1 MERLASILCETRLNV
16 SKALNELQLHVMGAI
31 QLEILAEEL
40 GIPADLVMRFAA
52 NFGGGMKTGALC
64 GAVAGGVTVL
74 ALHGLDTPEVTA
86 EDYARVRARHP
97 EAIDCKP
104 LLTRNAEAGR
114 EKKPFCDGLVYE
126 CVTIAEDMLR
136 EAGKIE

>member
-1 MERLASILCETRLNV
+1 MSNYLARARELRAIIEPHYNCGQSVILPFAED
-16 SKALNELQLHVMGAI
+16 MG
-31 QLEILAEEL
+31 L
-40 GIPADLVMRFAA
+40 PADLVMRFAA

-74 ALHGLDTPEVTA
+74 ALHGLSTPEDTA
-86 EDYARVRARHP
+86 AYYARVREKHP

-104 LLTRNAEAGR
+104 LLTRNAEAGN

-126 CVTIAEDMLR
+126 CVAIVEDMLR
-136 EAGKIE
+136 AAGKI

>member
-1 MERLASILCETRLNV
+1 MSKFIDRAKELRAIIEPHYNCGQSVILPFAED
-16 SKALNELQLHVMGAI
+16 MG
-31 QLEILAEEL
+31 L
-40 GIPADLVMRFAA
+40 PADLVMRFAA

-74 ALHGLDTPEVTA
+74 ALHGLSTPEDTA
-86 EDYARVRARHP
+86 AYYARIRETHP

-104 LLTRNAEAGR
+104 LLALNEARGGV
-114 EKKPFCDGLVYE
+114 KKPHCDALVYE
-126 CVTIAEDMLR
+126 CVAIVEDMLR